1 MICRKATDVAFTL
14 SSLNLLRRKDFLLVV
29 PFPKA
34 YLDDD
39 TIPFGECC
47 PLEKNT
53 YICKVFGK
61 IAV

>member
-1 MICRKATDVAFTL
+1 MTL
-14 SSLNLLRRKDFLLVV
+14 SSLILHGRKGFLWVL